1 VWGQGK
7 AEEERP
13 EAWPRGGGWRG
24 DVGAPGSRVHHPV
37 RPSFDVVASVDP
49 LPEGRQERETNLA
62 RGCSERPRRPSRARP
77 FYFFF
82 YFLFS
87 NFLSLT
93 IFLAH
98 KLCVQLVFMEK
109 DMHTTRRFAKKI
121 MHITCR

>member
-1 VWGQGK
+1 M
-7 AEEERP
+7 ERP
-13 EAWPRGGGWRG
+13 DLCPAKPIWRAVAWSDR
-24 DVGAPGSRVHHPV
+24 AA
-37 RPSFDVVASVDP
+37 RPA
-49 LPEGRQERETNLA
+49 
-62 RGCSERPRRPSRARP
+62 RAR
-77 FYFFF
+77 FIFFF

-87 NFLSLT
+87 NFFSLT